1 MVTRNFFID
10 RISNNYISNLNPV
23 HCFGS
28 FSLLIQIFLCKL
40 IILFYIQEATTSKY
54 KNKKKKKKNKKKQDH
69 NICEEKEKLQW
80 SSIQQPECN
89 GIGKNKKQDRNLSV
103 QNQQQPK
110 QYLKPCTENGNL

>member
-1 MVTRNFFID
+1 M
-10 RISNNYISNLNPV
+10 
-23 HCFGS
+23 
-28 FSLLIQIFLCKL
+28 
-40 IILFYIQEATTSKY
+40 FYIQEATTSKY